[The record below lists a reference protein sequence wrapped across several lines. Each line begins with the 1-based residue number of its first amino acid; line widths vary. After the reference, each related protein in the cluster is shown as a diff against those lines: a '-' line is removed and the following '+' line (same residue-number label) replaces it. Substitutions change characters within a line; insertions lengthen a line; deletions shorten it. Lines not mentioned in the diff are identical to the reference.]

1 MAGETYNNQPPA
13 EDKELM
19 NSLISKRGCTDIL
32 CCLIFIAATIAGVI
46 VAIYALAKGRPEKLA
61 VP

>member
-1 MAGETYNNQPPA
+1 
-13 EDKELM
+13 
-19 NSLISKRGCTDIL
+19 
-32 CCLIFIAATIAGVI
+32 LIFIGASIAGVI